1 MGLELSNGWSLVSV
15 IMEHFEDEIFEI
27 SGKRLSSNLFP
38 VLLELVVENEVVEV
52 LILLSLFEWE
62 DTLDNDEE
70 DDTGRKYVYL
80 SSIILFS
87 FFDFWSHVGHGSSVG
102 LEFIYLFVSGK
113 SKISYL

>member
-27 SGKRLSSNLFP
+27 SGERLSSNLFP

-62 DTLDNDEE
+62 DTLNDDE
-70 DDTGRKYVYL
+70 
-80 SSIILFS
+80 
-87 FFDFWSHVGHGSSVG
+87 
-102 LEFIYLFVSGK
+102 
-113 SKISYL
+113 

>member
-1 MGLELSNGWSLVSV
+1 
-15 IMEHFEDEIFEI
+15 
-27 SGKRLSSNLFP
+27 
-38 VLLELVVENEVVEV
+38 LLELVVENEVVEV
-52 LILLSLFEWE
+52 LILLCLLEWE
-62 DTLDNDEE
+62 DTLDDDEE

-102 LEFIYLFVSGK
+102 LEFVYLFVGGK